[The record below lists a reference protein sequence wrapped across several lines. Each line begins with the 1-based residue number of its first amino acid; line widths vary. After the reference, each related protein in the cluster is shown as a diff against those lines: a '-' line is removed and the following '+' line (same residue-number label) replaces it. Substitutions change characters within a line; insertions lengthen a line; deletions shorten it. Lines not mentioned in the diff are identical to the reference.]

1 MNMTGL
7 VKSNVEGAETKEVD
21 LFSDLK
27 TVTLRVFK
35 DFLATGIFKK
45 YKENMNEIII
55 FHEKIDGVFKILLE
69 NVRLYG
75 GDLANS
81 RMSRKTAAM
90 IDVLGCACVNGGDK
104 GGNLHI

>member
-1 MNMTGL
+1 
-7 VKSNVEGAETKEVD
+7 

-27 TVTLRVFK
+27 TVALRVFK
-35 DFLATGIFKK
+35 DFFATGIYKK
-45 YKENMNEIII
+45 YKENITENIV
-55 FHEKIDGVFKILLE
+55 FHEKIDGIFKILLE

-75 GDLANS
+75 GELANS

-104 GGNLHI
+104 GGN